1 MSPSENSKDEKSS
14 RIPESTSGTKMS
26 GNTGNRL
33 FDIQVSVVH
42 VFAFLSIVLVH
53 EAGIVWWG
61 SSVSSQISEIKRNMI
76 DGDDVRVILDR
87 EAPWYQDKEQIKV
100 TIGENKKSLEIF
112 DQRMRELEKVTTRIT
127 VQLETILE
135 RLPAK

>member
-14 RIPESTSGTKMS
+14 RIPESTSGTKVS
-26 GNTGNRL
+26 GNTGTRL

-87 EAPWYQDKEQIKV
+87 EAPWYQDKEQI
-100 TIGENKKSLEIF
+100 GENKKRLEIF